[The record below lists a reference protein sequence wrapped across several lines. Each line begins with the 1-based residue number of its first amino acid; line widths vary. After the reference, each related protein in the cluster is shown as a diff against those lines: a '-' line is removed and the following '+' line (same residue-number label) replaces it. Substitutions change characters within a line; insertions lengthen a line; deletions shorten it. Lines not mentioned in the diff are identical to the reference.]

1 VELNKDGIQV
11 DTLKED
17 FKKLG
22 ENINSS
28 IRNFQSIRSMS
39 MKKVHQ
45 FQEVPSLRKQN
56 SPGGIKQIVPI
67 NNDKV

>member
-11 DTLKED
+11 DSLKED

-45 FQEVPSLRKQN
+45 FKEVPSLRKQN